1 MSMQEMLDAA
11 HRHRM
16 LRLWRPLLPRP
27 HTRVLYVTAELLEE
41 IETNDRDEYRMG
53 QLHRDF
59 DFFCQSPRLTVGR
72 GRKTEC
78 FMKPLEPV
86 DDEVWELR
94 SRDPEPQVRV
104 FGRFAAPDTFIAT
117 HAAFRDDLG
126 DVSWSRWEGNNWP
139 TEIQKC
145 KSRWTVL
152 LPSQV
157 PFSGGSIHAYI
168 TRGAVDVSSLP

>member
-11 HRHRM
+11 QRHMM
-16 LRLWRPLLPRP
+16 LRFWKPLLPRP
-27 HTRVLYVTAELLEE
+27 RIRMLYVAGELVEE
-41 IETNDRDEYRMG
+41 IQFNGRNDYRMG

-59 DFFCQSPRLTVGR
+59 DFFCQSRRITVGL
-72 GRKTEC
+72 GREATC

-86 DDEVWELR
+86 EDEVWELR

-104 FGRFAAPDTFIAT
+104 FGRFALPDCFVAT

-126 DVSWSRWEGNNWP
+126 DLSWSRWEGNNWP
-139 TEIQKC
+139 IEIQRC
-145 KSRWTVL
+145 KSKWAVL
-152 LPSQV
+152 LPSQI

-168 TRGAVDVSSLP
+168 TRGAVDLSRLP